1 MVGEEVAGVPGDVGE
16 LLVRGPQVTDGY
28 WNRPDA
34 TADAFTEPERLPDGV
49 VTAGTSPADRDGNP
63 DDPWFRTGD
72 IVQLR
77 PDGYIAFRERAKQL
91 LVLSTG
97 KNVAPG
103 PIEDRFAA
111 NEFVEQ
117 CVVLGDSRKFV
128 SALLVPNFE
137 RVASWADTRG
147 IDLPE
152 DRRAICRDDRVRE
165 RFQEEIDRVNE
176 EFESYEQI
184 KKFRLV
190 PEEFSEENDLLTPTM
205 KKKRRNILD
214 RFADDV
220 EMIYEED
227 GR

>member
-1 MVGEEVAGVPGDVGE
+1 VSSPRAP
-16 LLVRGPQVTDGY
+16 P
-28 WNRPDA
+28 
-34 TADAFTEPERLPDGV
+34 
-49 VTAGTSPADRDGNP
+49 PADRDGDP
-63 DDPWFRTGD
+63 DEQWFRTGD

-128 SALLVPNFE
+128 SALLVPNFD
-137 RVASWADTRG
+137 RVTSWADTRG
-147 IDLPE
+147 FDLPE
-152 DRRAICRDDRVRE
+152 GRRAICRDDRVRE
-165 RFQEEIDRVNE
+165 RFQEEVDRVNE

-220 EMIYEED
+220 EMIY
-227 GR
+227 R